1 VLYRGNFQA
10 RAIEQALRKEKIPYV
25 LSGGQ
30 SWFERAEIRDV
41 IAYLR
46 LLANDDDDPA
56 FIRAVTTP
64 KRGIGPQTLQL
75 LGGYAGERQRS
86 MVGVLFESG
95 IESRMTPRQL
105 EPLRE
110 FGAFV
115 NRIAWRARTEP
126 PGELLTEILKAIG
139 YHEFLLSTMDERQA
153 SQRWQNVTDFVDW
166 LAKRGEEDGKSLI
179 ELAQTIALLSRLDG
193 KDADADAVRLSTV
206 HASKGLEFPHVFIAG
221 CEEGSMPHTGDLDP
235 DSEEGPQRVE
245 EERRLMYVAVTRA
258 QRTLTVSW
266 CRVRKSARAAVPRL
280 PSRFI
285 AEMKLDAEG
294 GASAIV
300 SVDSAK
306 QRLAGLKAMLKPG

>member
-1 VLYRGNFQA
+1 MRSQAGRFERRGKFSDYAVLYRGNFQA

-110 FGAFV
+110 FGCLSY
-115 NRIAWRARTEP
+115 WREP
-126 PGELLTEILKAIG
+126 
-139 YHEFLLSTMDERQA
+139 A
-153 SQRWQNVTDFVDW
+153 S
-166 LAKRGEEDGKSLI
+166 
-179 ELAQTIALLSRLDG
+179 
-193 KDADADAVRLSTV
+193 
-206 HASKGLEFPHVFIAG
+206 
-221 CEEGSMPHTGDLDP
+221 
-235 DSEEGPQRVE
+235 
-245 EERRLMYVAVTRA
+245 
-258 QRTLTVSW
+258 RTLPLSHRVFRTSSPAVSANVW
-266 CRVRKSARAAVPRL
+266 
-280 PSRFI
+280 
-285 AEMKLDAEG
+285 
-294 GASAIV
+294 
-300 SVDSAK
+300 
-306 QRLAGLKAMLKPG
+306 